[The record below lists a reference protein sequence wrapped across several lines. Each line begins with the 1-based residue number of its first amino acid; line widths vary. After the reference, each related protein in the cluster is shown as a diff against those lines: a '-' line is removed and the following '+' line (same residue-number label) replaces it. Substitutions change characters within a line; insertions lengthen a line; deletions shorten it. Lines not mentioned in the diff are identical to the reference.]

1 METLNKPTL
10 IITGSSGLLG
20 TAIARRLQDRYQVV
34 GLDVKAS
41 SEPLKK
47 VEFIGFDIT
56 DPGSISKALERIT
69 YLYGNKVASVIHLA
83 AYYDFSSKES
93 PMYDKITRQGT
104 SNLLQEL
111 NKQME
116 TEQLIF
122 SSTHLLYQPVEQ
134 GKKIKENDPLLA
146 KWEYPQSK
154 IDTEKMVM
162 TQKGKA
168 KAFIMRIA
176 GAYNDFCHSIPVSH
190 QIQRIFE
197 KKFTSHFYGG
207 DLLTGN
213 AFIHMDDLIDAFE
226 KAVDK
231 RMEFNDSEIVNISD
245 GTSPTYEELQDEI
258 GKLIYGKEWKTI
270 EMPKE
275 LAKAGSWLQNLV
287 SDEFIKP
294 WMMDIAADN
303 YALDISKAKDILNWA
318 PKNTLMG
325 TLPKMINLLLEDP
338 KEFYKINQLEIPST
352 REIEKHLAE
361 AQQS

>member
-1 METLNKPTL
+1 MENINKPTV

-20 TAIARRLQDRYQVV
+20 TAIGKRLQDRYQVV

-41 SEPLKK
+41 TEPLKK
-47 VEFIGFDIT
+47 VEFVGFDIT
-56 DPGSISKALERIT
+56 DPGSISTALERIS

-104 SNLLQEL
+104 SNLLKEL
-111 NKQME
+111 NNQME
-116 TEQLIF
+116 TEQIIF
-122 SSTHLLYQPVEQ
+122 SSTHLLYQPVEH
-134 GKKIKENDPLLA
+134 GKKIKENDPVFA

-154 IDTEKMVM
+154 IDTEKTVM
-162 TQKGKA
+162 AQKGKA

-176 GAYNDFCHSIPVSH
+176 GAYNDMCHSIPISH

-213 AFIHMDDLIDAFE
+213 AFIHIDDLIDAFE
-226 KAVDK
+226 KAVDL
-231 RMEFNDSEIVNISD
+231 RENFSNTEVVNISD

-258 GKLIYGKEWKTI
+258 GRLIYGQEWKTI

-275 LAKAGSWLQNLV
+275 LAMAGSWLQNLV

-294 WMMDIAADN
+294 WMMEIAADN
-303 YALDISKAKDILNWA
+303 YALDISKAKRILNWE

-325 TLPKMINLLLEDP
+325 TLPQMINFLKEDP
-338 KEFYKINQLEIPST
+338 KGFYKLNQLEMPSEK
-352 REIEKHLAE
+352 EIKKHLEE
-361 AQQS
+361 AHK